1 MTLRKMSRVRTSS
14 KLSYLVK
21 LKDQLKTFLNEVIMN
36 QNTIPAMEV
45 LNPYLTRALVLTQVT
60 KAIQT
65 ENIRGICRTN

>member
-45 LNPYLTRALVLTQVT
+45 LNPYLTRAPVLTQVT